1 MNFVYCTYDRHA
13 PEILNIL
20 NEAIVNSTA
29 LYDYQPRTLE
39 NMASWFKV
47 KEAGSYPVIGVVG
60 ENNQL
65 MGFANHRKNSTSLL
79 A

>member
-1 MNFVYCTYDRHA
+1 
-13 PEILNIL
+13 
-20 NEAIVNSTA
+20 
-29 LYDYQPRTLE
+29 
-39 NMASWFKV
+39 MAV
-47 KEAGSYPVIGVVG
+47 KETGSFPVIGVLS

>member
-1 MNFVYCTYDRHA
+1 MNFVYCTDDRHA
-13 PEILNIL
+13 PEILMIL

-29 LYDYQPRTLE
+29 LYEYQPRTLE
-39 NMASWFKV
+39 DMAV
-47 KEAGSYPVIGVVG
+47 KETGSFPVIGVLS

-65 MGFANHRKNSTSLL
+65 MGFAHHRKNSTSLL